1 MTFELTPEE
10 AWDLKF
16 VILAEIEYLE
26 KTAIPNANFKKDKED
41 LIKAK
46 ERMEAILDK
55 FKDVKTPN

>member
-26 KTAIPNANFKKDKED
+26 KTAIPNAN
-41 LIKAK
+41 LTKAK

-55 FKDVKTPN
+55 FKNVKTPN